1 MSGPLWQLEAE
12 VFRLLGHPTRMRLV
26 ELLRGGERT
35 VGDLRA
41 AMESESSGTSQ
52 QLNLLRKAGVL
63 SSRKDGT
70 SVYYRVRDPRI
81 LEILDLARQI
91 LTSQLEEQQA
101 LLEDLSSAQPSGA
114 RRRTS

>member
-1 MSGPLWQLEAE
+1 VSRPVWQLEAE

-26 ELLRGGERT
+26 ESLRGGERT
-35 VGDLRA
+35 VSELQA
-41 AMESESSGTSQ
+41 VMQLESSGTSQ

-63 SSRKDGT
+63 SSRKEGT

-81 LEILDLARQI
+81 LQIIDLAREV

-101 LLEDLSSAQPSGA
+101 LLEDLSATAPPTT
-114 RRRTS
+114 RRREP